1 MDQKINIVSKAP
13 GPEEYLALRAA
24 AGLSPRQLAGAK
36 TAMGNSI
43 FAVTLRDTTDR
54 LIGMGRIIGDGGCFY
69 QIVDIA
75 VHPDYQGLGYGK
87 VIMSELMGYLDTH
100 GQKGALVSLLA
111 DVPADGLYKKFGF
124 EYSAPASLGMYKRI

>member
-1 MDQKINIVSKAP
+1 MDENIDVLSQAP

-24 AGLSPRQLAGAK
+24 AGLSPRDVAGAR

-43 FAVTLRDTTDR
+43 FAVTLRDASQK

-75 VHPDYQGLGYGK
+75 VHPDHQGHGYGK
-87 VIMSELMGYLDTH
+87 RIMTELMDYLNTY
-100 GQKGALVSLLA
+100 GQKGAFVSLIA
-111 DVPADGLYKKFGF
+111 DIPADGLYKKFGF
-124 EYSAPASLGMYKRI
+124 EYTAPNSVGMYKKL